1 MKGYVEGTQKIK
13 AGWYKIRLRDK
24 SSEIELEEY
33 LSSKQA
39 SILLLCERSAKRICE
54 KGSKP
59 IIELF
64 VCEK

>member
-1 MKGYVEGTQKIK
+1 MKGYVEGTQKIPP
-13 AGWYKIRLRDK
+13 GWYKVRLTDG

-39 SILLLCERSAKRICE
+39 SILLLLERNARRIC
-54 KGSKP
+54 KRGSKP
-59 IIELF
+59 IVEVF